1 MWQVKVC
8 TRLLNCV
15 SIILWVFFQLFL
27 IVIKWT
33 LPTGRTCQTIGIIN
47 TFFFQ
52 FLSNGHLLFQFQFSV
67 CLL

>member
-1 MWQVKVC
+1 MWQVSLVVE
-8 TRLLNCV
+8 LCV
-15 SIILWVFFQLFL
+15 YNLVGFFFQLFL

-52 FLSNGHLLFQFQFSV
+52 FVSNGHLLFQFQFSV